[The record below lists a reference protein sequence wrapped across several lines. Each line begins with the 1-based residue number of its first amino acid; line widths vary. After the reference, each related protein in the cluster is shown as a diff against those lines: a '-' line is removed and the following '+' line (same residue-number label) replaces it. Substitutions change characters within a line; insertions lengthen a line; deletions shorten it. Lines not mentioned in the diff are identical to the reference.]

1 MRTTI
6 DLPDALF
13 TKVKRLAQA
22 RGTTMRELT
31 IEGLEALLDRHQSRR
46 PKPFRLRD
54 GSFGPMGSKTGLVDG
69 LDETDWDRLRDL
81 AYEGRGG

>member
-13 TKVKRLAQA
+13 AKVKLLAQA
-22 RGTTMRELT
+22 RGTTMRDLT
-31 IEGLEALLDRHQSRR
+31 IEGLESLVDEYRSRR
-46 PKPFRLRD
+46 QKPFRLRD
-54 GSFGPMGSKTGLVDG
+54 GSFGTGGLLAG

-81 AYEGRGG
+81 TYAGRGG